1 MATPWSWKSSDF
13 WDGNDGPWNSFIVQ
27 VGTPPQDFRVLPSIL
42 EQAVWIP
49 HPQGCTPD
57 DPTDCPF
64 SRGALPFQG
73 TNNTGFQTNASST
86 WELIGLYTLSVY
98 GQQMGYPG
106 NGQFGFDSVA
116 LSNESDALELPQQ
129 VVAGIADKSFYL
141 GQFGLGPKPSNFST
155 FNEPIPNYMANLVSK
170 DRIPST
176 SFAYTAGAHYRDK
189 APASLVLGG
198 RDENRYEP
206 SEISFKMNADNVR
219 PLQVGLQNILAE
231 NTLMGAVSL
240 LPSSTYHLVDST
252 VPHIWLPDDAI
263 DEFVSAFGLEYD
275 NTTELY
281 LVNDTIHEELLQRKP
296 TVTFVL
302 GESSTVGMGMT
313 QNIELPYAAFDL
325 QAGYPFY
332 ENETVNYFPIRRA
345 ANKTQYTIGRAFL
358 QEACVI
364 VDWERQNFT
373 VAQARFDSLDE
384 ESLVPILSKA
394 SDVSTNQTTTNDT
407 DGGSQNSGLEAG
419 AIAGIVVGIV
429 LFLALIGIASWL
441 YLRRKKSEQVTA
453 ALTTDEKPDD
463 SSTYKPVYPA
473 SGSELEST
481 QMLSEMTSE
490 PDASE
495 ADSVAKW
502 GKFGL
507 QEAPTAPVGGMRG
520 RSELSDS
527 SRRSELSDG
536 FRRSEL
542 EGNPRVEVAGDGRQ
556 RYELPAN

>member
-1 MATPWSWKSSDF
+1 MAVPWSWKASDF
-13 WDGNDGPWNSFIVQ
+13 WDGNDGLWNSFIVQ

-57 DPTDCPF
+57 DPTNCPY
-64 SRGALPFQG
+64 SRGALPFEG
-73 TNNTGFQTNASST
+73 TNNTGFQTNESST
-86 WELIGLYTLSVY
+86 WELIGLYTLSLY
-98 GQQMGYPG
+98 GEQMGYPG
-106 NGQFGFDSVA
+106 NGQFGFDNVA

-141 GQFGLGPKPSNFST
+141 GQFGLGPKPSNFTT
-155 FNEPIPNYMANLVSK
+155 FNEPIPNYMANLASEDK
-170 DRIPST
+170 IPST

-189 APASLVLGG
+189 TAASLVLGG
-198 RDENRYEP
+198 HDENRYEP
-206 SEISFKMNADNVR
+206 SELSFRMNADNLR
-219 PLQVGLQNILAE
+219 PLQVGVQNILAE
-231 NTLMGAVSL
+231 NTLLGAVSL
-240 LPSSTYHLVDST
+240 LPTSTYHLVDST

-302 GESSTVGMGMT
+302 GESSTTGMGLT

-394 SDVSTNQTTTNDT
+394 NDVSSNQTTTDEK
-407 DGGSQNSGLEAG
+407 DGESQNSGLQAG

-429 LFLALIGIASWL
+429 LFLALLGLGFWL
-441 YLRRKKSEQVTA
+441 YVRRRRGQTA
-453 ALTTDEKPDD
+453 SAITMDEKPEN
-463 SSTYKPVYPA
+463 SSTHKTPYPA
-473 SGSELEST
+473 SGSELESSH
-481 QMLSEMTSE
+481 LINEMPSSH
-490 PDASE
+490 AVSE
-495 ADSVAKW
+495 ADGKAKW
-502 GKFGL
+502 GRFSL
-507 QEAPTAPVGGMRG
+507 QEAPTAPVGGMVG
-520 RSELSDS
+520 RSELGHGDS
-527 SRRSELSDG
+527 FGPELGHGDSFRSEAVGD
-536 FRRSEL
+536 
-542 EGNPRVEVAGDGRQ
+542 EGY
-556 RYELPAN
+556 RYELPGDERHR